1 MIIQTAVRRPVAIL
15 MVFLGLVLIGF
26 QARQR
31 LSVDLLPSINYPNL
45 TVITNYSDTPA
56 DDLTRLVTQP
66 LEEVITGL
74 AGVRRVVSKTREGVS
89 TITVQ
94 YEWGTEM
101 DFANLHLRE
110 AIDRVAYREDFPA
123 AADRPLILRWDP
135 SARPIAIMV
144 LNGDGP
150 MARMT
155 EFAREVV
162 KPALEQINGVSQAE
176 VIGGA
181 EREILVRPD
190 FDKLRLYGLTMGDL
204 SQALSVANISFP
216 GGRIRKGPLHLP
228 LRILGEFENLDEI
241 RQTEIPAAGPGIIIN
256 DVAEVL
262 DTTKEPEGHTL
273 ITDREVVSLHL
284 YKEVGENTIETT
296 AEVDKILGILGGQY
310 TELDYRFI
318 YRDADF
324 VQESFQGLW
333 DSLKFGGL
341 LAFLVLFLF
350 LMDWHS
356 PIVVGLAIPVSIMTT
371 FAFLYF
377 ADVGLNLM
385 SLGGLSL
392 AAGMLVDNSIVV
404 LENINRHLKLPRQPG
419 DTRATICARA
429 AAEVASPVVAA
440 TLTTVAVF
448 FPVIYVPGV
457 AGEFFRDQALT
468 VTISLSISILVSLL
482 LQSMLTAH
490 IKSTMT
496 FIIVMVPVALAV
508 YLGQTLLAE
517 QWAKLWV
524 KLALIAAG
532 GILGAILN
540 IFLEPFVARQA
551 DKTGNE
557 EPPRVFRPFNA
568 GFNFVMKR
576 YHGLL
581 EKVLD
586 HKLAFLCV
594 LLVGLAVVAFSATQ
608 MRLSFM
614 PDRTRGDFNL
624 ALELPAGTPLEAT
637 EELSRRLAAF
647 LAPMEEVVTVY
658 SQVGVTEKTLA
669 SLKEYSAANTARLR
683 VMLRPSREGRQDL
696 RRVKDRLQPLLEAEE
711 GLIFTYHEEG
721 VGLREIL
728 ASGEAAFTLGVVAEK
743 GDDALAAAADLL
755 PRLRA
760 IDGLAD
766 LEMDRV
772 LGNPTVEVTIDRE
785 KALRF
790 DLEPDQLAG
799 ELRNRIQGTVATT
812 YNEIEQRIDIAVR
825 LPLDQRYDLPT
836 VLASPVAVGG
846 GKTVPLGS
854 FVLKSTGTPVRE
866 LVRRDQRRQITISG
880 DVDGRSVA
888 DVWTDVNAL
897 LENLDTTEGVAFVTG
912 GEQEEINSSFHD
924 LGYALLLS
932 ALLVYMILAA
942 QFESFLDPLIISAV
956 LPIGVGGAL
965 LALLLTGQTLNI
977 ISLIGMIALLGI
989 AVNDAIVKVA
999 TIRRLRGEGR
1009 PGRAAILEASSLRF
1023 RPIIM
1028 TTVTT
1033 VLAMIPMGLGLG
1045 TGEQMQRPLALTII
1059 GGLSI
1064 ATLLTLFLTPVVYE
1078 MLHRRTDKEY

>member
-1 MIIQTAVRRPVAIL
+1 MIIQAAVRRPVAIL
-15 MVFLGLVLIGF
+15 MFFAGLVLIGF
-26 QARQR
+26 QAKQR

-45 TVITNYSDTPA
+45 TVITNYTDTPA

-110 AIDRVAYREDFPA
+110 AIDRVAYREDFPE

-144 LNGDGP
+144 LHGDDP
-150 MARMT
+150 MPRMT

-190 FDKLRLYGLTMGDL
+190 FGKLRLYGLTMADL
-204 SQALSVANISFP
+204 SQALQVANISFP

-241 RQTEIPAAGPGIIIN
+241 RQTEIPAAGPGIVIS

-262 DTTKEPEGHTL
+262 DTAKEPEGHTL
-273 ITDREVVSLHL
+273 ISSDEVVSLHL
-284 YKEVGENTIETT
+284 YKEVGENTIEATK
-296 AEVDKILGILGGQY
+296 EVDKILDILSDQY
-310 TELDYRFI
+310 SELDYTFI

-324 VQESFQGLW
+324 VQESFQGLY
-333 DSLKFGGL
+333 DSLKYGAI
-341 LAFLVLFLF
+341 LAFFVLFFF
-350 LMDWHS
+350 LMDWRS

-404 LENINRHLKLPRQPG
+404 LENINRHLKKARK
-419 DTRATICARA
+419 ATESVSDICARA
-429 AAEVASPVVAA
+429 AGEVASPVIAA

-448 FPVIYVPGV
+448 FPVIYVPGI

-468 VTISLSISILVSLL
+468 VTISLLVSVFAALL
-482 LQSMLTAH
+482 LQPMLSAH
-490 IKSTMT
+490 
-496 FIIVMVPVALAV
+496 
-508 YLGQTLLAE
+508 LL
-517 QWAKLWV
+517 KTPGD
-524 KLALIAAG
+524 KPGLI
-532 GILGAILN
+532 
-540 IFLEPFVARQA
+540 
-551 DKTGNE
+551 
-557 EPPRVFRPFNA
+557 FRPFDA
-568 GFNFVMKR
+568 GFNSVLKR
-576 YHGLL
+576 YHALL
-581 EKVLD
+581 EKVME
-586 HKLAFLCV
+586 HKTIFMFFL
-594 LLVGLAVVAFSATQ
+594 LIGLAGAFWMGSQ

-624 ALELPAGTPLEAT
+624 AIELPAGTPLEMT
-637 EELSRRLAAF
+637 NDLSGRLAAF
-647 LAPMEEVVTVY
+647 LVPMEEVDTVY

-669 SLKEYSAANTARLR
+669 SLKDYSAANTARLR
-683 VMLRPSREGRQDL
+683 VMLRPSRQGQRDMKH
-696 RRVKDRLQPLLEAEE
+696 VKEQLQKLLDAEE
-711 GLIFTYHEEG
+711 GALFSFHEEG

-743 GDDALAAAADLL
+743 SDDAMDTAYDLL
-755 PRLRA
+755 PRLRE
-760 IDGLAD
+760 IPGLGS

-790 DLEPDQLAG
+790 GLEPDQLAA

-825 LPLDQRYDLPT
+825 LPLDLRYDLPT
-836 VLASPVAVGG
+836 VLASPIAVGA

-854 FVLKSTGTPVRE
+854 FVVQATGTPVRE
-866 LVRRDQRRQITISG
+866 VVRRDQRRQITLAG
-880 DVDGRSVA
+880 DVDGRAVA
-888 DVWTDVNAL
+888 EVWQDVDKL
-897 LENLDTTEGVAFVTG
+897 LDSIDLPEGVAFITG
-912 GEQEEINSSFHD
+912 GEQEEINSSFRD

-942 QFESFLDPLIISAV
+942 QFESFLDPLIISTV
-956 LPIGVGGAL
+956 LPIGVAGAL
-965 LALLLTGQTLNI
+965 VTLSLTGQTMNI

-999 TIRRLRGEGR
+999 TIRRLRGEGLS
-1009 PGRAAILEASSLRF
+1009 GREAILEASTLRF

-1033 VLAMIPMGLGLG
+1033 VLAMVPMGLGLG
-1045 TGEQMQRPLALTII
+1045 TGEQMQRPLAITII

-1064 ATLLTLFLTPVVYE
+1064 ATFLTLFLTPVVYE
-1078 MLHRRTDKEY
+1078 MLHSKTDKEY

>member
-15 MVFLGLVLIGF
+15 MLFAGLVLIGF

-74 AGVRRVVSKTREGVS
+74 AGVRRVVSRTREGTS
-89 TITVQ
+89 TITVA

-110 AIDRVAYREDFPA
+110 AIDRVSYRDDFPE

-135 SARPIAIMV
+135 SARPIAILV
-144 LNGDGP
+144 LHGDDP

-190 FDKLRLYGLTMGDL
+190 FDRLRLYGLTMEDL
-204 SQALSVANISFP
+204 STALRVANISFP

-241 RQTEIPAAGPGIIIN
+241 RRTEIPAAGPGITIG
-256 DVAEVL
+256 DVAEVV
-262 DTTKEPEGHTL
+262 DTVKEPDGFTL
-273 ITDREVVSLHL
+273 NGDEEVVSLHL
-284 YKEVGENTIETT
+284 YKEVGENTISTT
-296 AEVDKILGILGGQY
+296 VEVDKVLGILEDQY
-310 TELDYRFI
+310 SEFDYSFI
-318 YRDADF
+318 YKDAEF
-324 VQESFQGLW
+324 VQESFKGLE
-333 DSLKFGGL
+333 DSLKYGAG

-350 LMDWHS
+350 LMNWRS
-356 PIVVGLAIPVSIMTT
+356 PVVVGLAIPVSIIIT

-377 ADVGLNLM
+377 AGVGLNLM

-404 LENINRHLKLPRQPG
+404 LENINRHLKLKKGSKTPIG
-419 DTRATICARA
+419 DICASA
-429 AAEVASPVVAA
+429 TAEVASPVIAA

-448 FPVIYVPGV
+448 FPVIYVPGI

-468 VTISLSISILVSLL
+468 VTISLVVSIFAALL
-482 LQSMLTAH
+482 LQPMLSAH
-490 IKSTMT
+490 ILKTPKDTPS
-496 FIIVMVPVALAV
+496 
-508 YLGQTLLAE
+508 
-517 QWAKLWV
+517 
-524 KLALIAAG
+524 LI
-532 GILGAILN
+532 
-540 IFLEPFVARQA
+540 
-551 DKTGNE
+551 
-557 EPPRVFRPFNA
+557 FRPGERAFQA
-568 GFNFVMKR
+568 VMR
-576 YHGLL
+576 AYHRLL
-581 EKVLD
+581 VKVMD
-586 HKLAFLCV
+586 HKLAFMV
-594 LLVGLAVVAFSATQ
+594 LLLVALAGAGLLGSG

-614 PDRTRGDFNL
+614 PDRTRGDFTL
-624 ALELPAGTPLEAT
+624 AMELPAGTPLEMTYAT
-637 EELSRRLAAF
+637 AADLAWF
-647 LAPMEEVVTVY
+647 LTPMEEVVTVY
-658 SQVGVTEKTLA
+658 TQVGETEKTLA
-669 SLKEYSAANTARLR
+669 SLKEYSSANTARIR
-683 VMLRPSREGRQDL
+683 VMLRPSRHGREDMQ
-696 RRVKDRLQPLLEAEE
+696 RVKERLQSRLAEKE
-711 GLIFTYHEEG
+711 GAIFVFSEEG

-728 ASGEAAFTLGVVAEK
+728 ASGEASFTLGVVAEK
-743 GDDALAAAADLL
+743 SEEARIVADQLL

-760 IDGLAD
+760 VPGLAD
-766 LEMDRV
+766 VEMDRMM
-772 LGNPTVEVTIDRE
+772 GNPTIEVTVDRE

-790 DLEPDQLAG
+790 GLEPDALAR

-825 LPLDQRYDLPT
+825 LPRDLRYDLAT
-836 VLASPVAVGG
+836 VLASPVAVGE

-854 FVLKSTGTPVRE
+854 FMIQTRGTPVRE
-866 LVRRDQRRQITISG
+866 IVRRDQRRQITISG
-880 DVDGRSVA
+880 DVNGRSLA
-888 DVWTDVNAL
+888 DVWQDVNAL
-897 LENLDTTEGVAFVTG
+897 LDGTEVSEGVAFVTG
-912 GEQEEINSSFHD
+912 GEQEEINSSFRD

-932 ALLVYMILAA
+932 ILLVYMILAA

-956 LPIGVGGAL
+956 LPVGVGGAL
-965 LALLLTGQTLNI
+965 VTLSLTGQSMNI

-999 TIRRLRGEGR
+999 TIRRLRSEGM
-1009 PGRAAILEASSLRF
+1009 PGREAIMEASSLRF
-1023 RPIIM
+1023 RPIVM

-1033 VLAMIPMGLGLG
+1033 VLAMLPMGLGLG
-1045 TGEQMQRPLALTII
+1045 TGEQMQRPLAITII
-1059 GGLSI
+1059 GGLSL

-1078 MLHRRTDKEY
+1078 MLHRHTDKEY

>member
-15 MVFLGLVLIGF
+15 MLFAGLVLIGF

-110 AIDRVAYREDFPA
+110 AIDRVSYRDDFPEV
-123 AADRPLILRWDP
+123 ADRPLILRWDP

-144 LNGDGP
+144 LHGNDP

-190 FDKLRLYGLTMGDL
+190 FGRLRLYGLTMEDL
-204 SQALSVANISFP
+204 STALRVANISFP

-228 LRILGEFENLDEI
+228 LRILGEFEDLDEI
-241 RQTEIPAAGPGIIIN
+241 RRTEIPAAGPGITIGN
-256 DVAEVL
+256 VAEVI
-262 DTTKEPEGHTL
+262 DTVKEPEGFTL
-273 ITDREVVSLHL
+273 NGDEEVVSLHL
-284 YKEVGENTIETT
+284 YKEVGGNTISTT
-296 AEVDKILGILGGQY
+296 AEVDKVLGILEDQY
-310 TELDYRFI
+310 SDFDYSFI
-318 YRDADF
+318 YKDAEF
-324 VQESFQGLW
+324 VAESFNGLEN
-333 DSLKFGGL
+333 SLKYGAG
-341 LAFLVLFLF
+341 LAFLVLFFF
-350 LMDWHS
+350 LMDWRS
-356 PIVVGLAIPVSIMTT
+356 PVVVGLAIPVSIMTT

-377 ADVGLNLM
+377 AGVGLNLM

-404 LENINRHLKLPRQPG
+404 LENINRHLKLKMGGKAPIG
-419 DTRATICARA
+419 DIGDICASA
-429 AAEVASPVVAA
+429 TAEVASPVIAA

-448 FPVIYVPGV
+448 FPVIYVPGI

-468 VTISLSISILVSLL
+468 VTISLTVSIFAALL
-482 LQSMLTAH
+482 LQPMLSAH
-490 IKSTMT
+490 ILK
-496 FIIVMVPVALAV
+496 VPRD
-508 YLGQTLLAE
+508 TPS
-517 QWAKLWV
+517 
-524 KLALIAAG
+524 LI
-532 GILGAILN
+532 
-540 IFLEPFVARQA
+540 
-551 DKTGNE
+551 
-557 EPPRVFRPFNA
+557 FRPGERAFQA
-568 GFNFVMKR
+568 VMR
-576 YHGLL
+576 GYHGLL
-581 EKVLD
+581 TKVMD
-586 HKLAFLCV
+586 HKLAFLV
-594 LLVGLAVVAFSATQ
+594 LLLAALAASGLLGSR

-614 PDRTRGDFNL
+614 PDRTRGDFTL
-624 ALELPAGTPLEAT
+624 ALELPAGTPLEMTYHSAAD
-637 EELSRRLAAF
+637 LAGF
-647 LAPMEEVVTVY
+647 LVPMEEVETVY
-658 SQVGVTEKTLA
+658 TQVGETEKTLA
-669 SLKEYSAANTARLR
+669 SLKEYSSANTARIR
-683 VMLRPSREGRQDL
+683 IMLRPSRHGRNDMQ
-696 RRVKDRLQPLLEAEE
+696 RVKERLQTRLADKE
-711 GLIFTYHEEG
+711 GTIFVFSEDG
-721 VGLREIL
+721 VGLREVL
-728 ASGEAAFTLGVVAEK
+728 ASGEAAFTLGIVAEK
-743 GDDALAAAADLL
+743 SEETRIVAEQLL
-755 PRLRA
+755 PRLRT
-760 IDGLAD
+760 IPGLAD
-766 LEMDRV
+766 VEMDRMM
-772 LGNPTVEVTIDRE
+772 GNPTIEVTVDRE

-790 DLEPDQLAG
+790 GLEPDALAR

-812 YNEIEQRIDIAVR
+812 FNEIEQRIDIAVR
-825 LPLDQRYDLPT
+825 LPRSQRYDLAT
-836 VLASPVAVGG
+836 VLASPVAVGE

-854 FVLKSTGTPVRE
+854 FMIQTRGTPVRE
-866 LVRRDQRRQITISG
+866 IVRRDQRRQITISSDVG
-880 DVDGRSVA
+880 DRSLA
-888 DVWTDVNAL
+888 DVWQDVNAL
-897 LENLDTTEGVAFVTG
+897 LASVEISEGVTFVTG

-932 ALLVYMILAA
+932 VLLVYMILAA

-956 LPIGVGGAL
+956 LPVGVAGAVVTL
-965 LALLLTGQTLNI
+965 FATGQSLNI
-977 ISLIGMIALLGI
+977 ISLIGIIALLGI

-999 TIRRLRGEGR
+999 TIRRLRSEGMS
-1009 PGRAAILEASSLRF
+1009 GREAVMEASSLRF

-1033 VLAMIPMGLGLG
+1033 VLAMLPMGLGLG
-1045 TGEQMQRPLALTII
+1045 TGEQMQRPLAISII

-1078 MLHRRTDKEY
+1078 LLHRRTDKEF

>member
-1 MIIQTAVRRPVAIL
+1 MIIQTAVRRPVAVL
-15 MVFLGLVLIGF
+15 MLFAGLVLIGF

-31 LSVDLLPSINYPNL
+31 LSVDLLPAINYPNL
-45 TVITNYSDTPA
+45 TVITNYADTPA

-110 AIDRVAYREDFPA
+110 AIDRVAFQDDFPE

-135 SARPIAIMV
+135 SARPIAILV
-144 LNGDGP
+144 LHGDDP

-155 EFAREVV
+155 EFAREVA

-190 FDKLRLYGLTMGDL
+190 FGKLRLYNLTMDDL
-204 SQALSVANISFP
+204 ATALRVANISFP

-241 RQTEIPAAGPGIIIN
+241 RATEIPAARPGITIG

-262 DTTKEPEGHTL
+262 DTIKEPEGLTL
-273 ITDREVVSLHL
+273 AADEEVVSLHI
-284 YKEVGENTIETT
+284 YKEVGENTIEATK
-296 AEVDKILGILGGQY
+296 EIDKILDVLSDQY
-310 TELDYRFI
+310 TDFSYSFI

-324 VQESFQGLW
+324 VAESFQGLE
-333 DSLKFGGL
+333 DSLKYGAA
-341 LAFLVLFLF
+341 LAFIVLFFF
-350 LMDWHS
+350 LMDWRS
-356 PIVVGLAIPVSIMTT
+356 PLVVGLAIPVSILST

-377 ADVGLNLM
+377 ADVSLNLM

-404 LENINRHLKLPRQPG
+404 LENINRHLKARRGSGESIG
-419 DTRATICARA
+419 DICARA
-429 AAEVASPVVAA
+429 AGEVASPVVAA

-468 VTISLSISILVSLL
+468 VTISLLVSVFAALL
-482 LQSMLTAH
+482 LQPMLSAH
-490 IKSTMT
+490 LLK
-496 FIIVMVPVALAV
+496 VP
-508 YLGQTLLAE
+508 GDRPS
-517 QWAKLWV
+517 
-524 KLALIAAG
+524 LI
-532 GILGAILN
+532 
-540 IFLEPFVARQA
+540 
-551 DKTGNE
+551 
-557 EPPRVFRPFNA
+557 FRPVD
-568 GFNFVMKR
+568 GGLRLVLDR
-576 YHGLL
+576 YHRLL
-581 EKVLD
+581 ERVLD
-586 HKLAFLCV
+586 RKLAFLV
-594 LLVGLAVVAFSATQ
+594 LLLVALAGAVWVGAN
-608 MRLSFM
+608 MRLTFM
-614 PDRTRGDFNL
+614 PDRTRGDFTL
-624 ALELPAGTPLEAT
+624 ALELPVGSPLEQTSAAAS
-637 EELSRRLAAF
+637 ELAAF
-647 LAPMEEVVTVY
+647 LAPMPEVETVY
-658 SQVGVTEKTLA
+658 AQVGVTEKTLA
-669 SLKEYSAANTARLR
+669 SLKEYSAANTARIR
-683 VMLRPSREGRQDL
+683 VMLRPSRQGRHDME
-696 RRVKDRLQPLLEAEE
+696 RVKERLDARLSALEGA
-711 GLIFTYHEEG
+711 LFVFREEG

-728 ASGEAAFTLGVVAEK
+728 ASGESAFTLGIVAER
-743 GDDALAAAADLL
+743 GSEALDMADELL
-755 PRLRA
+755 PRLRKVP
-760 IDGLAD
+760 GLQD

-772 LGNPTVEVTIDRE
+772 LGNPTVEITVDRE

-790 DLEPDQLAG
+790 GIEPEALAA

-825 LPLDQRYDLPT
+825 LPRDQRYDLSR
-836 VLASPVAVGG
+836 VLSSPIAVGE
-846 GKTVPLGS
+846 GKTVPLS
-854 FVLKSTGTPVRE
+854 TFVNQSRGTPVRE
-866 LVRRDQRRQITISG
+866 IVRRDQRRQITLAG
-880 DVDGRSVA
+880 DVTGRSMA
-888 DVWTDVNAL
+888 DVWQDVDRL
-897 LENLDTTEGVAFVTG
+897 LADLETPEGVAFVTG
-912 GEQEEINSSFHD
+912 GEQEEINNSFRD
-924 LGYALLLS
+924 LGWALLLS

-956 LPIGVGGAL
+956 LPVGIMGAVVTL
-965 LALLLTGQTLNI
+965 FVTGQSLNI

-999 TIRRLRGEGR
+999 TIRRLRGEGLG
-1009 PGRAAILEASSLRF
+1009 GRAAIMEASSQRF

-1033 VLAMIPMGLGLG
+1033 VLAMVPMALGLG
-1045 TGEQMQRPLALTII
+1045 MGEQMQRPLAITII

-1078 MLHRRTDKEY
+1078 MLHRRIDREY

>member
-15 MVFLGLVLIGF
+15 MLFAGLVLIGY
-26 QARQR
+26 QASQR
-31 LSVDLLPSINYPNL
+31 LSVDLLPAINYPNL
-45 TVITNYSDTPA
+45 TVITNYTDTPA

-110 AIDRVAYREDFPA
+110 SIDRVAYRDDFPE

-144 LNGDGP
+144 LHGDDP

-190 FDKLRLYGLTMGDL
+190 FDRLRLYGLTIEDL
-204 SQALSVANISFP
+204 SQALRVANISFP

-241 RQTEIPAAGPGIIIN
+241 RQTEIPAAGPGITIG
-256 DVAEVL
+256 DLAEVL
-262 DTTKEPEGHTL
+262 DTVKEPEGVTMMANE
-273 ITDREVVSLHL
+273 EVVSLHL
-284 YKEVGENTIETT
+284 YKEVGENTITT
-296 AEVDKILGILGGQY
+296 TEEIDKVLGILKDQY
-310 TELDYRFI
+310 SDLDFSFI
-318 YRDADF
+318 YRDAEF
-324 VQESFQGLW
+324 VTESFDGMKH
-333 DSLKFGGL
+333 SLYYGSA
-341 LAFLVLFLF
+341 LAFIVLFFF
-350 LMDWHS
+350 LLDWRS
-356 PIVVGLAIPVSIMTT
+356 PLVVGLAIPVSIMATL
-371 FAFLYF
+371 AFLYF

-404 LENINRHLKLPRQPG
+404 LENINRHLRLARGTGKAIG
-419 DTRATICARA
+419 DICASA
-429 AAEVASPVVAA
+429 TAEVASPVIAA

-448 FPVIYVPGV
+448 FPVIYVPGI

-468 VTISLSISILVSLL
+468 VTISLLVSVFAALL
-482 LQSMLTAH
+482 LQPMLSAYILKTPKDRPSA
-490 IKSTMT
+490 I
-496 FIIVMVPVALAV
+496 FVPFENMFQGL
-508 YLGQTLLAE
+508 
-517 QWAKLWV
+517 
-524 KLALIAAG
+524 
-532 GILGAILN
+532 
-540 IFLEPFVARQA
+540 
-551 DKTGNE
+551 
-557 EPPRVFRPFNA
+557 
-568 GFNFVMKR
+568 MKR

-581 EKVLD
+581 ERVME
-586 HKLAFLCV
+586 HKIAFLLV
-594 LLVGLAVVAFSATQ
+594 LLTAMGVAGFFSSQ

-614 PDRTRGDFNL
+614 PDRTRGDFTL
-624 ALELPAGTPLEAT
+624 ALELPAGTPLEVT
-637 EELSRRLAAF
+637 HELAGSLAAAV
-647 LAPMEEVVTVY
+647 APMEEVETVY
-658 SQVGVTEKTLA
+658 TQVGITEKTLA
-669 SLKEYSAANTARLR
+669 SLKEYSAANTARIR
-683 VMLRPSREGRQDL
+683 VMLRPSREGRADL
-696 RRVKDRLQPLLEAEE
+696 QQVKARLQPLLDDIQ
-711 GLIFTYHEEG
+711 GGIFVYSEEG

-728 ASGEAAFTLGVVAEK
+728 ASGESAFTLGIVAEK
-743 GDDALAAAADLL
+743 SDEARVTAEDLV
-755 PRLRA
+755 PRLRE
-760 IDGLAD
+760 ISGLED
-766 LEMDRV
+766 VEMDRV
-772 LGNPTVEVTIDRE
+772 LGNPTVEITVDRE
-785 KALRF
+785 TALRF
-790 DLEPDQLAG
+790 GLEPDALAR

-836 VLASPVAVGG
+836 VLASPVAVGD

-854 FVLKSTGTPVRE
+854 FVMQTTGTPVRE
-866 LVRRDQRRQITISG
+866 IVRRDQRRQITIGG
-880 DVDGRSVA
+880 DVNNRGMAEVWH
-888 DVWTDVNAL
+888 DVDQL
-897 LENLDTTEGVAFVTG
+897 LASLNVSEGIAFVTG
-912 GEQEEINSSFHD
+912 GEQEEINSSFRD
-924 LGYALLLS
+924 LGFALLLS

-956 LPIGVGGAL
+956 LPVGITGGL
-965 LALLLTGQTLNI
+965 ITLFITGQTLNI

-999 TIRRLRGEGR
+999 TIRRLREDGMGGR
-1009 PGRAAILEASSLRF
+1009 EAIMAASAMRF
-1023 RPIIM
+1023 RPILM

-1033 VLAMIPMGLGLG
+1033 VLAMLPMGLGLG
-1045 TGEQMQRPLALTII
+1045 TGEQMQRPLAITII

-1078 MLHRRTDKEY
+1078 MLHRSTDKEY

>member
-15 MVFLGLVLIGF
+15 MLFAGLVLIGF

-74 AGVRRVVSKTREGVS
+74 AGVRRVISKTREGVS

-110 AIDRVAYREDFPA
+110 AIDRVAYREDFPE

-144 LNGDGP
+144 LHGDDP

-162 KPALEQINGVSQAE
+162 KPALEQINGISQAE

-190 FDKLRLYGLTMGDL
+190 FGKLRLYGLTMEDL
-204 SQALSVANISFP
+204 SQALRVANISFP

-241 RQTEIPAAGPGIIIN
+241 RQTEIPAAGPGIVIG

-262 DTTKEPEGHTL
+262 DTTKEPEGLTM
-273 ITDREVVSLHL
+273 ISDEEVVSLHL
-284 YKEVGENTIETT
+284 YKEVGENTIEATR
-296 AEVDKILGILGGQY
+296 EVDKILGILGEQY
-310 TELDYRFI
+310 TDLDYDFI

-324 VQESFQGLW
+324 VEESFNGLYS
-333 DSLKFGGL
+333 SLKYGAI
-341 LAFLVLFLF
+341 LAFIVLFFF
-350 LMDWHS
+350 LMDWRS

-404 LENINRHLKLPRQPG
+404 LENINRHLKKAR
-419 DTRATICARA
+419 RAGEQVGEVCARA

-448 FPVIYVPGV
+448 FPVIYVPGI

-468 VTISLSISILVSLL
+468 VTISLLVSIFAALL
-482 LQSMLTAH
+482 LQPMLSAH
-490 IKSTMT
+490 LLKT
-496 FIIVMVPVALAV
+496 PGERPGAL
-508 YLGQTLLAE
+508 
-517 QWAKLWV
+517 
-524 KLALIAAG
+524 
-532 GILGAILN
+532 
-540 IFLEPFVARQA
+540 
-551 DKTGNE
+551 
-557 EPPRVFRPFNA
+557 FRPFDS
-568 GFNFVMKR
+568 GFTAVMNR
-576 YHGLL
+576 YHAVL
-581 EKVLD
+581 EKVLE
-586 HKLAFLCV
+586 HKTIFLVV
-594 LLVGLAVVAFSATQ
+594 LLLALVSAGYLGSQ
-608 MRLSFM
+608 MRLTFM
-614 PDRTRGDFNL
+614 PDRSRGDFSL
-624 ALELPAGTPLEAT
+624 ALELPAGTPLEVTHDLAA
-637 EELSRRLAAF
+637 RLAASV
-647 LAPMEEVVTVY
+647 APMEEVDTVY
-658 SQVGVTEKTLA
+658 TQVGVTEKTLA

-683 VMLRPSREGRQDL
+683 VMLRPSRQGRRDMA
-696 RRVKDRLQPLLEAEE
+696 RVKDRLQSRLEAAE
-711 GLIFTYHEEG
+711 GAIFTFHEEG

-728 ASGEAAFTLGVVAEK
+728 ASGESAFTLGIVAEK
-743 GDDALAAAADLL
+743 SDDAMDAAYDLL
-755 PRLRA
+755 PQLRD
-760 IDGLAD
+760 IPGLAD
-766 LEMDRV
+766 VEMDRV

-790 DLEPDQLAG
+790 GLEPDQLAA

-825 LPLDQRYDLPT
+825 LPLDLRYDLPT
-836 VLASPVAVGG
+836 VLASPVAVGE

-854 FVLKSTGTPVRE
+854 FVVQATGTPVRE
-866 LVRRDQRRQITISG
+866 IVRRDQRRQITIAG
-880 DVDGRSVA
+880 DVSGRSLA
-888 DVWTDVNAL
+888 EIWHDVDL
-897 LENLDTTEGVAFVTG
+897 LLDRAQLPEGVAFVTG
-912 GEQEEINSSFHD
+912 GEQEEINSSFRD

-956 LPIGVGGAL
+956 LPVGVAGAL
-965 LALLLTGQTLNI
+965 LTLALTGQTLNI

-999 TIRRLRGEGR
+999 TIRRLREEGLG
-1009 PGRAAILEASSLRF
+1009 GRAAILEASTLRF

-1033 VLAMIPMGLGLG
+1033 VLAMVPMGLGLG
-1045 TGEQMQRPLALTII
+1045 TGEQMQRPLAITII

-1078 MLHRRTDKEY
+1078 MLHRKTDREY